1 MSSPQ
6 PERNKVFISYSHKD
20 KAWLERLQVHLRDLE
35 RRGLI
40 ERWDD
45 TRIQPGSNW
54 REEIKSALNSAK
66 VAVLLISADFIASDF
81 IAESELPQLLAAAE
95 TEGVTILPLI
105 INHSLFDEKEE
116 LAYFQTVNSPDR
128 PLEGLTKTEQE
139 FILVTL
145 SKRILTAINKPSRD
159 RTKADEVIREKLSSL
174 PLPRNP

>member
-6 PERNKVFISYSHKD
+6 PERKSVFISYSHKD
-20 KAWLERLQVHLRDLE
+20 RVWLERLQVHLKDLE

-54 REEIKSALNSAK
+54 REEIRIALGSAK

-95 TEGVTILPLI
+95 NEGVTILPLI
-105 INHSLFDEKEE
+105 LNHSLFGEKEE
-116 LAYFQTVNSPDR
+116 LSCFQPVNSPER
-128 PLEGLTKTEQE
+128 PLEGLAKVEQE
-139 FILVTL
+139 FML
-145 SKRILTAINKPSRD
+145 D
-159 RTKADEVIREKLSSL
+159 RQKGDI
-174 PLPRNP
+174 